1 MAADPVVHF
10 HLSNG
15 ARIERL
21 NWLEDTSVNDIN
33 LSAGLM
39 VNYLYMLNEI
49 ERNHESYKGEGKIR
63 ASLSVRGPAKFRRD
77 VIR

>member
-1 MAADPVVHF
+1 MVHF